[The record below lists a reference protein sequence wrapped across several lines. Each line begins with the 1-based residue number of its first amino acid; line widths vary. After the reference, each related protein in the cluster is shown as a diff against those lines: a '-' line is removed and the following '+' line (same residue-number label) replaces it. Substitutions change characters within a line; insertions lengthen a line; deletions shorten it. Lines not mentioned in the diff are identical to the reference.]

1 MLRKLYK
8 AQIGVHES
16 RGYTNMYG
24 VPLPVIIG
32 AAMIVLGVALGIYV
46 AIKAVSRNR
55 DGNDPLV

>member
-1 MLRKLYK
+1 
-8 AQIGVHES
+8 
-16 RGYTNMYG
+16 MYG

-55 DGNDPLV
+55 

>member
-1 MLRKLYK
+1 
-8 AQIGVHES
+8 
-16 RGYTNMYG
+16 MYG